1 LLPPFAQLPVWSQ
14 PLAGGGQSWSLPV
27 QTLVFI
33 TSLTFIPAIL
43 LMMTSFTRI
52 IIVFGLLRNALGT
65 PSAPPNQVLL
75 GLALFLTFFIMSP
88 VIDKI
93 YTDAYQPFSEDKISM
108 QEALDKGAQPLREF
122 MLRQTREAD
131 LALFARLA
139 NTGEFREEAVPCAFC
154 CQLASTSE
162 LKTAF
167 QIGFT
172 IFIPFLIIDL
182 VIASVLMALGMM
194 MVPPAPLPCPLRSCS
209 LCWSMAGSCWSVRW
223 HRVSTVR
230 SENDTRIGHD
240 DGHGGD
246 ESCDCR
252 CRSAAL
258 VALVTGLIISILQAA
273 TQINEMTLSFIPE
286 NHRGICGDY
295 RCRAVDA
302 ESAAG
307 LYAQPV
313 YQPAVYH
320 RLSPM
325 LHVTSDPVGSVAR
338 RISGRCCASW
348 R

>member
-1 LLPPFAQLPVWSQ
+1 MRRLFSVAPVLLWLITPLAFAQLPGITSQ
-14 PLAGGGQSWSLPV
+14 PLPGGGQSWSLPV

-93 YTDAYQPFSEDKISM
+93 YVDAYQPFSEEKISM
-108 QEALDKGAQPLREF
+108 QEALEKGAQPLREF

-131 LALFARLA
+131 LGLFARLA
-139 NTGEFREEAVPCAFC
+139 NTGPLQGPEAVPMRILLPAYV
-154 CQLASTSE
+154 TSE

-194 MVPPAPLPCPLRSCS
+194 MVPPATIALLLTLNLALGLLNRMAPQLSIFVIGFPLTLTVGIS
-209 LCWSMAGSCWSVRW
+209 LM
-223 HRVSTVR
+223 
-230 SENDTRIGHD
+230 
-240 DGHGGD
+240 
-246 ESCDCR
+246 
-252 CRSAAL
+252 AAL
-258 VALVTGLIISILQAA
+258 MPLIAPFCEHLFSEIFNLLADIISELPLI
-273 TQINEMTLSFIPE
+273 
-286 NHRGICGDY
+286 
-295 RCRAVDA
+295 
-302 ESAAG
+302 
-307 LYAQPV
+307 
-313 YQPAVYH
+313 
-320 RLSPM
+320 
-325 LHVTSDPVGSVAR
+325 
-338 RISGRCCASW
+338 
-348 R
+348 